1 MITAIHLVLL
11 CVVAVPGG
19 SFPYIRFLGLGDAT
33 HTHHTYH
40 TTNICHNVVLQ
51 SHWLIASL
59 YSIVP
64 SLGGPSQSLVTSQS
78 YLAFYKHIMPLIQ
91 LKRKVPGHL
100 TYNLSLSIQ
109 VFPGKEI
116 NMRTLGHSKIELAS
130 SWRGPIRVYK
140 KWTRLQPY

>member
-40 TTNICHNVVLQ
+40 TTNICHNVVLR

-59 YSIVP
+59 YSIVQ

-78 YLAFYKHIMPLIQ
+78 YLAFYKHIMPNPAEEEGARASNIQ
-91 LKRKVPGHL
+91 LVIKYP
-100 TYNLSLSIQ
+100 SFS
-109 VFPGKEI
+109 
-116 NMRTLGHSKIELAS
+116 
-130 SWRGPIRVYK
+130 
-140 KWTRLQPY
+140 